1 MVKKKCMKSYTI
13 FVLISYRQF
22 VSENFEILVLN
33 FVLLLLIK
41 SLKSIVKKNLH
52 EFLENSVKKKL
63 NLHCSYIV
71 G

>member
-22 VSENFEILVLN
+22 VSKNFEILVLN

-41 SLKSIVKKNLH
+41 SLQVLKLLKKIYMNSWKILKKKNLT
-52 EFLENSVKKKL
+52 
-63 NLHCSYIV
+63 YIV
-71 G
+71 AI

>member
-41 SLKSIVKKNLH
+41 SLQVLKLLKKNLH
-52 EFLENSVKKKL
+52 EFLENSVKK
-63 NLHCSYIV
+63 NLTYIV
-71 G
+71 AI